1 MQTVQSLPGMRWVIR
16 HPRLAA
22 WLVLAAGMLLFL
34 LIEGRDIGLN
44 AGSWIALII
53 ATVLVAGLCVW
64 IVSWEDNNEADTV
77 ATASPA
83 EPVTPIESIEPVEM
97 TAPVNTPDA
106 INTTSA
112 DQTETL
118 P

>member
-1 MQTVQSLPGMRWVIR
+1 MRWVIR

-34 LIEGRDIGLN
+34 FIEGRDIGLN
-44 AGSWIALII
+44 PGNWIALII

-64 IVSWEDNNEADTV
+64 IVSWEDNNEADTSV
-77 ATASPA
+77 AASPA
-83 EPVTPIESIEPVEM
+83 EPVTPITPVET
-97 TAPVNTPDA
+97 TAVPEVGVVTPASTPDA
-106 INTTSA
+106 INTTSP

-118 P
+118 S